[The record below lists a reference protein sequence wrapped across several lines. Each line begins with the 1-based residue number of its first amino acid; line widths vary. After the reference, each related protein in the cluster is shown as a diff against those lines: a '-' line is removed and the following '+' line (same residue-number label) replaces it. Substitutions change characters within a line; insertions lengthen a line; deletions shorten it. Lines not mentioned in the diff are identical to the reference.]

1 MTLLF
6 VSGVRNSLVSS
17 HTILIHGHIDLTDDI
32 TYYPPERW
40 ETF

>member
-6 VSGVRNSLVSS
+6 VSGLRNSLVSS
-17 HTILIHGHIDLTDDI
+17 HTILIRAHIDLTDDI
-32 TYYPPERW
+32 TYHTPDRW